1 MEQDNLLAQYKQI
14 VQSRLDTLTAPLVPE
29 LAVIAQAQQ
38 PEETYLLNFEVHT
51 DGFAEGFPVLW
62 EPLSAEMDQ
71 LEDRIVLLPTL
82 ASTLPGEIVNEGIY
96 GEAGINPWDTAF
108 QMLVVWFGKCWH
120 KAGGTKCA
128 YPAYICQHD
137 AIESYDLRHLKW
149 VPDDA
154 KWPS

>member
-1 MEQDNLLAQYKQI
+1 MNRADLLVEYRQI
-14 VQSRLDTLTAPLVPE
+14 VQSRLDALTDQLVSE

-51 DGFAEGFPVLW
+51 DGFAEGFPVCW

-71 LEDRIVLLPTL
+71 LKARIDLLPLLTQ
-82 ASTLPGEIVNEGIY
+82 TLPGEIVNEGIHS
-96 GEAGINPWDTAF
+96 EVGINTWDTAF

-120 KAGGTKCA
+120 EAGGTECA

-137 AIESYDLRHLKW
+137 DIESYDLRLLKW
-149 VPDDA
+149 ISDNE